1 MAQPPQEKPEEA
13 PGSPDSLDMTVALG
27 HSADVETALR
37 RRDACEPDLTSL
49 EWALVVYAGANL
61 GRIFPLAPGENVI
74 GRSTQV
80 DIILLDE
87 EVSRSHACIRMATA
101 NASQPESELTLEDLG
116 STNGTFL
123 NGHAINGLTVL
134 APGDRLAIGNH
145 VMKLIVMDSLE
156 RSFHETLLD
165 QSTRDPLTGLG
176 NRGATLTELQG
187 RFDLSRRHGRPLSV
201 IMCDLDHFKTINDT
215 HGHGAGD
222 AVLAAFGDRV
232 RANLRGTDLAGR
244 IGGEEFL
251 LILPETDSEGAM
263 LLAERLRVAVSET
276 LVSLAPEDLHVTCS
290 LGVAE
295 RGPEDRDGGALLG
308 RADGALYLA
317 KRDGRNRVVLAGKK
331 H

>member
-1 MAQPPQEKPEEA
+1 MPQPPQDKPEEA
-13 PGSPDSLDMTVALG
+13 PGTPDSLDVTVALG
-27 HSADVETALR
+27 HSVDVETALR
-37 RRDACEPDLTSL
+37 QRDAFEPDLSSL

-61 GRIFPLAPGENVI
+61 GRIFPLAPGENII

-87 EVSRSHACIRMATA
+87 EVSRSHACIRMTLG
-101 NASQPESELTLEDLG
+101 NVSQPEAELTLQDTG
-116 STNGTFL
+116 STNGIFL
-123 NGHAINGLTVL
+123 NGCV
-134 APGDRLAIGNH
+134 
-145 VMKLIVMDSLE
+145 VVMDGLE

-201 IMCDLDHFKTINDT
+201 IMCDLDHFKVINDT

-251 LILPETDSEGAM
+251 LILPETDLEGAM

-276 LVSLAPEDLHVTCS
+276 LISMAPEELHVTCS

-295 RGPEDRDGGALLG
+295 RGREDRDGGALLG

-317 KRDGRNRVVLAGKK
+317 KREGRNRVVSAEKK
-331 H
+331 R

>member
-1 MAQPPQEKPEEA
+1 MPQPPQDKPEEA
-13 PGSPDSLDMTVALG
+13 PGTPDSLDVTVALG
-27 HSADVETALR
+27 HSVDVETALR
-37 RRDACEPDLTSL
+37 QRDAFEPDLSSL

-61 GRIFPLAPGENVI
+61 GRIFPLAPGENII

-87 EVSRSHACIRMATA
+87 EVSRSHACIRMTLG
-101 NASQPESELTLEDLG
+101 NASQPETELTLQDMG

-123 NGHAINGLTVL
+123 NGCVVNGAVTLT
-134 APGDRLAIGNH
+134 AGDRIAIGNH
-145 VMKLIVMDSLE
+145 VMKLVVMDGLE

-201 IMCDLDHFKTINDT
+201 IMCDLDHFKAINDA

-251 LILPETDSEGAM
+251 LILPETDLEGAM

-276 LVSLAPEDLHVTCS
+276 LISMAPEELHVTCS

-295 RGPEDRDGGALLG
+295 RGREDRDGGALLG

-317 KRDGRNRVVLAGKK
+317 KREGRNRVVSAEKK
-331 H
+331 R